1 MDIKELISS
10 GKVKIENRDGI
21 VLSKK
26 DGCTDEDML
35 EIINN
40 FNNGGE
46 RVYVEVD
53 GSLIRDYNYKLQCIF
68 NKYGRIEV
76 EQGGLTDKDK
86 DNFLQEVISVSN
98 KLKPID
104 RDIFI
109 KEFLSIEAIKE
120 LGITEKS
127 ITETI
132 EEIQANEYKYKKIE
146 TYNELLKKVN
156 RLQEEEEID
165 IDDKIEFIEGG
176 IKEIK
181 IQDKATSFNDLFK
194 VPTIESIFE
203 EESLLPDSIN
213 SGIRIFNTDIML
225 EGGGITGIAAPTNHG
240 KTIMLI
246 NMLLNVVERHPEKN
260 FIFFTYEEKSNAIL
274 QYILNAYINE
284 PLNNGALTNR
294 SVIRRYFKSKGED
307 VDFIKLGLIDKFKQK
322 VEEFFSKYIQSGRMA
337 VKYVDYNSYE
347 LCTAIEYLNREMENL
362 GGVFI
367 DYFQLLKLPQGKYKS
382 YSSRQEELKQ
392 ICIDLKDTAVNT
404 GLPLILAAQFNREV
418 TNLERLHPTNIS
430 EAGDIERIM
439 HTLVGL
445 WNMNKKPVQKTLT
458 KPEEDRIREKLQS
471 RGITNED
478 NTIYVELLKSR
489 TEPTGVY
496 DFLEFDGNTGKIK
509 NRDTNSFS

>member
-1 MDIKELISS
+1 MDIKELIKS
-10 GKVKIENRDGI
+10 GKVNIKTGDGI

-35 EIINN
+35 RIINHY
-40 FNNGGE
+40 NNGGK

-53 GSLIRDYNYKLQCIF
+53 GSIIRDYNYKLQCIF

-132 EEIQANEYKYKKIE
+132 EEIQANEYKYKKIKI
-146 TYNELLKKVN
+146 YNELLKKLN
-156 RLQEEEEID
+156 RFQEEEID

-194 VPTIESIFE
+194 VPTIDSIFE

-246 NMLLNVVERHPEKN
+246 NMLLNVVEMYPDKK

-294 SVIRRYFKSKGED
+294 SVIRRNFKSKGED
-307 VDFIKLGLIDKFKQK
+307 VNFIKLELIDKFKQK

-347 LCTAIEYLNREMENL
+347 LCTAIEYLHREVENL

-458 KPEEDRIREKLQS
+458 KPEEDRIREKLQG

-496 DFLEFDGNTGKIK
+496 DFLEFNGNTGKIK

>member
-1 MDIKELISS
+1 MDIKELIKS
-10 GKVKIENRDGI
+10 GKVKIKTGDGI

-35 EIINN
+35 GIINHY
-40 FNNGGE
+40 NNGGR

-68 NKYGRIEV
+68 NKYGRIEE

-127 ITETI
+127 ITDTI
-132 EEIQANEYKYKKIE
+132 EEIQANIDKYKKIE
-146 TYNELLKKVN
+146 AFNKMLTKVKELQEDDEIDEALELL
-156 RLQEEEEID
+156 
-165 IDDKIEFIEGG
+165 EGG

-194 VPTIESIFE
+194 VPTIDSIFE

-246 NMLLNVVERHPEKN
+246 NMLLNVVEMYPDKK

-307 VDFIKLGLIDKFKQK
+307 VNFIKLELTAKFKQK

-347 LCTAIEYLNREMENL
+347 LCTAIEYLHREVENL

-509 NRDTNSFS
+509 NRDTTNFS

>member
-194 VPTIESIFE
+194 VPTIDSIFE

-246 NMLLNVVERHPEKN
+246 NMLLNVVERYSDKK

-284 PLNNGALTNR
+284 PLNNGDFTNR
-294 SVIRRYFKSKGED
+294 SIIRRYFKSKGKD
-307 VDFIKLGLIDKFKQK
+307 VNFIKLELIDKFKQK

-471 RGITNED
+471 RCITNED

-509 NRDTNSFS
+509 NRDTTNFS

>member
-1 MDIKELISS
+1 MDISEILK
-10 GKVKIENRDGI
+10 KVDIKVTDGI
-21 VLSKK
+21 VLSKM
-26 DGCTDEDML
+26 DGCTDDD
-35 EIINN
+35 IIALITHYNN
-40 FNNGGE
+40 QGE
-46 RVYVEVD
+46 YVYVILDGVEV
-53 GSLIRDYNYKLQCIF
+53 RDYNFQLQYILK
-68 NKYGRIEV
+68 KYGRL
-76 EQGGLTDKDK
+76 QNLLGGLPDREIS
-86 DNFLQEVISVSN
+86 NFLQEVVRIAV

-109 KEFLSIEAIKE
+109 KEFLSLEAIKE
-120 LGITEKS
+120 LGITQKS
-127 ITETI
+127 ITDTI
-132 EEIQANEYKYKKIE
+132 EEILANEYKYKKIE
-146 TYNELLKKVN
+146 AYNELLKKVN

-225 EGGGITGIAAPTNHG
+225 EGGGLTGVAAPTNHG

-246 NMLLNVVERHPEKN
+246 NMLLNVVDRYQDKK
-260 FIFFTYEEKSNAIL
+260 FVFFTYEEKSNAIL

-307 VDFIKLGLIDKFKQK
+307 VDFIKLDLIDKFKQK
-322 VEEFFSKYIQSGRMA
+322 VKEFFSTYIDTSRMI

-347 LCTAIEYLNREMENL
+347 LCTAIEYMQKNIENL

-392 ICIDLKDTAVNT
+392 ICISLKDVAVET

-471 RGITNED
+471 RGITNGD

-509 NRDTNSFS
+509 NRDTTNFS

>member
-1 MDIKELISS
+1 MDIKELIKS
-10 GKVKIENRDGI
+10 GKVKINTGDGI

-35 EIINN
+35 GIINHY
-40 FNNGGE
+40 NNGGE

-53 GSLIRDYNYKLQCIF
+53 GSIIRDYNYKLQCIF
-68 NKYGRIEV
+68 NKYGRIEE

-146 TYNELLKKVN
+146 AFNKMLTKVNEL
-156 RLQEEEEID
+156 QEDDEID
-165 IDDKIEFIEGG
+165 EALELLEGG

-181 IQDKATSFNDLFK
+181 LQDKATSFSELFR
-194 VPTIESIFE
+194 VPTLEQIFE
-203 EESLLPDSIN
+203 EEALLPGSIN
-213 SGIRIFNTDIML
+213 SGIRIDNTELML

-246 NMLLNVVERHPEKN
+246 NMLLNVVEGYPNKK

-307 VDFIKLGLIDKFKQK
+307 TDFIKSDIEDKFKQK
-322 VEEFFSKYIQSGRMA
+322 VKEFFSTYIDTSRMV

-347 LCTAIEYLNREMENL
+347 LCTAIEYLHREMENL

-367 DYFQLLKLPQGKYKS
+367 DYFQLLKLPTGKYKN
-382 YSSRQEELKQ
+382 YNSRQEELSK
-392 ICIDLKDTAVNT
+392 
-404 GLPLILAAQFNREV
+404 
-418 TNLERLHPTNIS
+418 
-430 EAGDIERIM
+430 
-439 HTLVGL
+439 
-445 WNMNKKPVQKTLT
+445 
-458 KPEEDRIREKLQS
+458 
-471 RGITNED
+471 
-478 NTIYVELLKSR
+478 YV
-489 TEPTGVY
+489 
-496 DFLEFDGNTGKIK
+496 
-509 NRDTNSFS
+509 

>member
-1 MDIKELISS
+1 MDISEILK
-10 GKVKIENRDGI
+10 KVDIKVTDGI
-21 VLSKK
+21 VLSKM
-26 DGCTDEDML
+26 DGCTDDD
-35 EIINN
+35 IIALITHYNN
-40 FNNGGE
+40 QGE
-46 RVYVEVD
+46 YVYVILDGVEV
-53 GSLIRDYNYKLQCIF
+53 RDYNFQLQYILK
-68 NKYGRIEV
+68 KYGRL
-76 EQGGLTDKDK
+76 QNLLGGLPDREIS
-86 DNFLQEVISVSN
+86 NFLQEVVRIAV

-109 KEFLSIEAIKE
+109 KEFLSLEAIKE
-120 LGITEKS
+120 LGITQKS
-127 ITETI
+127 ITDTI
-132 EEIQANEYKYKKIE
+132 EEILANEYKYKKIE
-146 TYNELLKKVN
+146 AYNELLKKVN
-156 RLQEEEEID
+156 RLQEEEAID
-165 IDDKIEFIEGG
+165 IDDKIELLEGG

-225 EGGGITGIAAPTNHG
+225 EGGGLTGVAAPTNHG

-246 NMLLNVVERHPEKN
+246 NMLLNVVDRYQDKK
-260 FIFFTYEEKSNAIL
+260 FVFFTYEEKSNAIL

-307 VDFIKLGLIDKFKQK
+307 VDFIKLDLIDKFKQK
-322 VEEFFSKYIQSGRMA
+322 VKEFFSTYIDTSRMI

-347 LCTAIEYLNREMENL
+347 LCTAIEYMQKNIENL

-392 ICIDLKDTAVNT
+392 ICISLKDVAVET

-471 RGITNED
+471 RGITNGD

-496 DFLEFDGNTGKIK
+496 DFLEFNGNTGRIS
-509 NRDTNSFS
+509 NR

>member
-1 MDIKELISS
+1 MDIKELIKS
-10 GKVKIENRDGI
+10 GKVNIKTGDGI

-35 EIINN
+35 RIINHY
-40 FNNGGE
+40 NNGGK

-53 GSLIRDYNYKLQCIF
+53 GSIIRDYNYKLQCIF

-132 EEIQANEYKYKKIE
+132 EEIQANEYKYKKIKI
-146 TYNELLKKVN
+146 YNELLKKLN
-156 RLQEEEEID
+156 RFQEEEID

-194 VPTIESIFE
+194 VPTIDSIFE

-246 NMLLNVVERHPEKN
+246 NMLLNVVEMYPDKK

-307 VDFIKLGLIDKFKQK
+307 VNFIKLELIDKFKQK

-347 LCTAIEYLNREMENL
+347 LCTAIEYLHREVENL

-392 ICIDLKDTAVNT
+392 ICIDLKDAAVNT

-458 KPEEDRIREKLQS
+458 KPEEDRIREKLQG

-496 DFLEFDGNTGKIK
+496 DFLEFNGNTGKIK

>member
-1 MDIKELISS
+1 MDISEILK
-10 GKVKIENRDGI
+10 KVDIKVTDGI
-21 VLSKK
+21 VLSKM
-26 DGCTDEDML
+26 DGCTDDD
-35 EIINN
+35 IIALITHYNN
-40 FNNGGE
+40 QGE
-46 RVYVEVD
+46 YVYVILDGVEV
-53 GSLIRDYNYKLQCIF
+53 RDYNFQLQYILK
-68 NKYGRIEV
+68 KYGRL
-76 EQGGLTDKDK
+76 QNLLGGLPDREIS
-86 DNFLQEVISVSN
+86 NFLQEVVRIAV

-109 KEFLSIEAIKE
+109 KEFLSLEAIKE
-120 LGITEKS
+120 LGITQKS
-127 ITETI
+127 ITDTI
-132 EEIQANEYKYKKIE
+132 EEILANEYKYKKIE
-146 TYNELLKKVN
+146 AYNELLKKVN
-156 RLQEEEEID
+156 RLQEEEAID
-165 IDDKIEFIEGG
+165 IDDKIELLEGG

-225 EGGGITGIAAPTNHG
+225 EGGGLTGVAAPTNHG

-246 NMLLNVVERHPEKN
+246 NMLLNVVDRYQDKK
-260 FIFFTYEEKSNAIL
+260 FVFFTYEEKSNAIL

-307 VDFIKLGLIDKFKQK
+307 TDFIKSDIKDKFKQK
-322 VEEFFSKYIQSGRMA
+322 VKEFFSTYIDTSRMV

-347 LCTAIEYLNREMENL
+347 LCTAIEYLHREMENL

-392 ICIDLKDTAVNT
+392 ICISLKDVAVET

-458 KPEEDRIREKLQS
+458 NPEDDRITEKLQS
-471 RGITNED
+471 RGITNGA

-496 DFLEFDGNTGKIK
+496 DFLEFNGNTGRIS
-509 NRDTNSFS
+509 NR

>member
-1 MDIKELISS
+1 MDIKELIKS
-10 GKVKIENRDGI
+10 GKVNIKTGDGI

-35 EIINN
+35 RIINHY
-40 FNNGGE
+40 NNGGK

-53 GSLIRDYNYKLQCIF
+53 GSIIRDYNYKLQCIF

-132 EEIQANEYKYKKIE
+132 EEIQANEYKYKKIKI
-146 TYNELLKKVN
+146 YNELLKKLN
-156 RLQEEEEID
+156 RFQEEEID

-194 VPTIESIFE
+194 VPTIDSIFE

-246 NMLLNVVERHPEKN
+246 NMLLNVVERYPDKK

-274 QYILNAYINE
+274 QYILNAYINID
-284 PLNNGALTNR
+284 LNAGNNTNR
-294 SVIRRYFKSKGED
+294 SVIRRYFKSKGKD
-307 VDFIKLGLIDKFKQK
+307 TDFIKLEIEDKFKQK
-322 VEEFFSKYIQSGRMA
+322 VKEFFSTYIDTSRMI

-347 LCTAIEYLNREMENL
+347 LCTAIEYLHREVENL

-418 TNLERLHPTNIS
+418 TNL
-430 EAGDIERIM
+430 
-439 HTLVGL
+439 
-445 WNMNKKPVQKTLT
+445 
-458 KPEEDRIREKLQS
+458 
-471 RGITNED
+471 RGYIQQ
-478 NTIYVELLKSR
+478 IYLRQE
-489 TEPTGVY
+489 
-496 DFLEFDGNTGKIK
+496 I
-509 NRDTNSFS
+509 

>member
-1 MDIKELISS
+1 MDINKLLE
-10 GKVKIENRDGI
+10 KVKIETGEAI
-21 VLSKK
+21 TLEKK
-26 DGCTDEDML
+26 DGCLIED
-35 EIINN
+35 IIALIDYFYNM
-40 FNNGGE
+40 G
-46 RVYVEVD
+46 RVVYVRVGEVEV
-53 GSLIRDYNYKLQCIF
+53 RDYKYKLQCIID
-68 NKYGRIEV
+68 KYAKIEE
-76 EQGGLTDKDK
+76 EQGNLTDKDI
-86 DNFLQEVISVSN
+86 DNFLQDIIKTAE
-98 KLKPID
+98 KLRPID
-104 RDIFI
+104 SDMFI
-109 KEFLSIEAIKE
+109 NEFLSLEPIKAF
-120 LGITEKS
+120 GITKKS
-127 ITETI
+127 IDDTK
-132 EEIQANEYKYKKIE
+132 EEIQANRDKYKKIQAFNE
-146 TYNELLKKVN
+146 ILAKVNELKDN
-156 RLQEEEEID
+156 
-165 IDDKIEFIEGG
+165 DDTDGALELLEGG

-181 IQDKATSFNDLFK
+181 LQDKATSFSELFR
-194 VPTIESIFE
+194 VPTLEQIFE
-203 EESLLPDSIN
+203 EEALLPGSIN
-213 SGIRIFNTDIML
+213 SGIRILNTDIML

-246 NMLLNVVERHPEKN
+246 NMLLNVVERYNDKK

-284 PLNNGALTNR
+284 PLNNGNFTNR
-294 SVIRRYFKSKGED
+294 SVIRRYFKSKGKD
-307 VDFIKLGLIDKFKQK
+307 TNFIKLEIEDKFKQK
-322 VEEFFSKYIQSGRMA
+322 VKEFFSTYIDTSRMI

-347 LCTAIEYLNREMENL
+347 LCTAIEYLHREAENL

-445 WNMNKKPVQKTLT
+445 WNMDKKPIQKTLT
-458 KPEEDRIREKLQS
+458 KPEEDRIREKLQG

-496 DFLEFDGNTGKIK
+496 DFLEFNGNTGKIK

>member
-1 MDIKELISS
+1 MDIKELIES
-10 GKVKIENRDGI
+10 GKVKIETGDGI

-35 EIINN
+35 GIINHY
-40 FNNGGE
+40 NNGGE

-53 GSLIRDYNYKLQCIF
+53 GSLIRDYNYKLQCIID
-68 NKYGRIEV
+68 KYAKIEE
-76 EQGGLTDKDK
+76 EQGNLTDKDI

-109 KEFLSIEAIKE
+109 KEFLSIDAIKE

-127 ITETI
+127 IDDTI
-132 EEIQANEYKYKKIE
+132 EEIQANRDKYKKIQAFNE
-146 TYNELLKKVN
+146 ILAKVNELKDN
-156 RLQEEEEID
+156 
-165 IDDKIEFIEGG
+165 DDTDGALELLEGG

-194 VPTIESIFE
+194 VPTIDSIFE

-246 NMLLNVVERHPEKN
+246 NMLLNVVDRYPDKK
-260 FIFFTYEEKSNAIL
+260 FVFFTYEEKSNAIL

-284 PLNNGALTNR
+284 PLNNGNFTNR
-294 SVIRRYFKSKGED
+294 SVIRRYFKSKGKD
-307 VDFIKLGLIDKFKQK
+307 TNFIKLEIEGKFKQK
-322 VEEFFSKYIQSGRMA
+322 VKEFFSTYIDTSRMI

-347 LCTAIEYLNREMENL
+347 LCTAIEYMQKNIENL

-367 DYFQLLKLPQGKYKS
+367 DYFQLLKLPTGKYKS
-382 YSSRQEELKQ
+382 YNSRQEELKQ

-445 WNMNKKPVQKTLT
+445 WNMNKKPIQKTLT
-458 KPEEDRIREKLQS
+458 IPEKDRIREKLDG
-471 RGITNED
+471 RGITNEA

-496 DFLEFDGNTGKIK
+496 DFLEFNGNTGRIS

>member
-1 MDIKELISS
+1 MDIKELIKS
-10 GKVKIENRDGI
+10 GKVKIETGDGI

-35 EIINN
+35 GIINHY
-40 FNNGGE
+40 NNGGE

-53 GSLIRDYNYKLQCIF
+53 GILIRDYNYKLQCIL

-109 KEFLSIEAIKE
+109 KEFLSIEAVKE

-127 ITETI
+127 ITDTI
-132 EEIQANEYKYKKIE
+132 EEILANEYKYKKIE
-146 TYNELLKKVN
+146 AYNELLKKVN
-156 RLQEEEEID
+156 RFQEEEID
-165 IDDKIEFIEGG
+165 IDDKIELLEGG

-181 IQDKATSFNDLFK
+181 LQDKATSFNDLFK

-203 EESLLPDSIN
+203 EEALLPGSIN
-213 SGIRIFNTDIML
+213 SGIRIDNTELML
-225 EGGGITGIAAPTNHG
+225 EGGGLTGVAAPTNHG

-246 NMLLNVVERHPEKN
+246 NMLLNVVDRYPDEK
-260 FIFFTYEEKSNAIL
+260 FVFFTYEEKSNAIL

-284 PLNNGALTNR
+284 PLNNGNFTNR
-294 SVIRRYFKSKGED
+294 SVIRRYFKSKGKD
-307 VDFIKLGLIDKFKQK
+307 TNFIKLEIEDKFKQK
-322 VEEFFSKYIQSGRMA
+322 VKEFFSTYIDTSRMI

-347 LCTAIEYLNREMENL
+347 LCTAIEYMQKNIENL

-367 DYFQLLKLPQGKYKS
+367 DYFQLLKLPTGKYKN
-382 YSSRQEELKQ
+382 YNSRQEELKQ
-392 ICIDLKDTAVNT
+392 ICIDLKDTAVKT
-404 GLPLILAAQFNREV
+404 GLPIILAAQFNREV

-445 WNMNKKPVQKTLT
+445 WNMDKKPIQKTLT
-458 KPEEDRIREKLQS
+458 KPEETSIKEKIQS
-471 RGITNED
+471 RNIPNDGA
-478 NTIYVELLKSR
+478 NTIYIELLKSR
-489 TEPTGVY
+489 TEQTGVY
-496 DFLEFDGNTGKIK
+496 DFLEFNGNTGRIS
-509 NRDTNSFS
+509 NR